1 MFCLPFNEKCHE
13 DSLKFDLLPRC
24 IDQSWKKS
32 LVVRV
37 YFGVKPAKVI
47 FCFVSS
53 YWFGLALKFSL
64 FYVTVS
70 FTGSYSEEEPV
81 YLIEWLIYNLPSH
94 TQGDWLK
101 ITIKDTRM
109 FGPSQNLFE
118 KFWRGQGSRVLSGS
132 FLTLFVTI
140 LYFDLFDVRMM
151 DCVNWT
157 VLRGIS

>member
-47 FCFVSS
+47 FCFISS

-81 YLIEWLIYNLPSH
+81 FLIEWLIYNLPSH
-94 TQGDWLK
+94 TQCDWLK

-118 KFWRGQGSRVLSGS
+118 KFWRGQGCFLVLSLHYPWRS
-132 FLTLFVTI
+132 FISTFSTFVWWI
-140 LYFDLFDVRMM
+140 AWIEQY
-151 DCVNWT
+151 CVA
-157 VLRGIS
+157 SHK